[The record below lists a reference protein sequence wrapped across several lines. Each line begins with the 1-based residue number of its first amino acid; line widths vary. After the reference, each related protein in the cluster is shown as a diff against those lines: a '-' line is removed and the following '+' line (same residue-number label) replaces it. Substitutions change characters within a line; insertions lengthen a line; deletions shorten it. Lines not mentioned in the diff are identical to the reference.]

1 LKNQVKSM
9 QQGLDSIIDYNKKDG
24 FKFSDGSRQ
33 LFGLARAFLKKS
45 KILLIDEVTSNVDNK

>member
-1 LKNQVKSM
+1 MYVTRLID
-9 QQGLDSIIDYNKKDG
+9 LIIDYNKKDG

-45 KILLIDEVTSNVDNK
+45 KILLIDEVTSNVHNK

>member
-1 LKNQVKSM
+1 MKNQVES
-9 QQGLDSIIDYNKKDG
+9 LDLIIDYVKEDG